1 MTHALADAVLVE
13 HFKVSLVDHDEIGM
27 DCPACHWGL
36 DMHDL
41 ADTKTGCNSAATLG
55 ALLTAARRHISDA
68 HPGGDPLSHEHA
80 YTVALHAVDAIN
92 SDAYPALITEAD
104 LAADETTAALRV
116 CEATGNSVRGPL
128 LPYEADGT
136 RRWIC
141 RLCFTRCR
149 RNASHVADPL
159 PMPDGAP

>member
-1 MTHALADAVLVE
+1 MTHAVAEVVLVE
-13 HFKVSLVDHDEIGM
+13 HFRVFVGDEGWPYIECPVDDCGGPGSANEIYTIGE
-27 DCPACHWGL
+27 
-36 DMHDL
+36 
-41 ADTKTGCNSAATLG
+41 
-55 ALLTAARRHISDA
+55 LLTVARRHILDV
-68 HPGGDPLSHEHA
+68 HPGGDPLTREHA
-80 YTVALHAVDAIN
+80 YTVALHAVDNLAGN
-92 SDAYPALITEAD
+92 PYPLALIAEEQVPAD
-104 LAADETTAALRV
+104 DPTVSVRV

-141 RLCFTRCR
+141 RACFARCR